1 MLALAVLA
9 AQPAIADEGGAFE
22 WTGRTKGTAGKN
34 ASVLEEACASVSE
47 QCVMR
52 GVRYILLR
60 VGHGVL
66 GPVCN
71 VYRRHLNG
79 GSNHEG

>member
-1 MLALAVLA
+1 MRRNWMLALAVLA

-22 WTGRTKGTAGKN
+22 WTGCTKGTAGKN

-52 GVRYILLR
+52 GVRYILL
-60 VGHGVL
+60 
-66 GPVCN
+66 
-71 VYRRHLNG
+71 
-79 GSNHEG
+79 GSGTVSWDPYATSTGDT